1 MSAREELRRAP
12 ARDLSGLKIK
22 EQIMNR
28 DKMVLGV
35 FHDHATAQN
44 CIDSLYAHGYS
55 ADDINVLMSEHTRI
69 THFTKS
75 DDHEREHTDNLGLEG
90 AGVGGAIGTA
100 VGASLAALAAVGT
113 SLVIPGLNL
122 VMAGPLA
129 AALAGGGAGAIT
141 GGLIGGLAGLGFSAE
156 NAEVYHSALRE
167 GGTIVGVTL
176 MHQNDDHEQSEV
188 ETVKEIMKSFNG
200 EQIHTCRC

>member
-1 MSAREELRRAP
+1 
-12 ARDLSGLKIK
+12 
-22 EQIMNR
+22 MNR
-28 DKMVLGV
+28 EKNHHGV
-35 FHDHATAQN
+35 FHDHAAAQN

-55 ADDINVLMSEHTRI
+55 ADDINVLMSEQTRV
-69 THFTKS
+69 THFAKP
-75 DDHEREHTDNLGLEG
+75 DEHEHTYADNLGLEG

-122 VMAGPLA
+122 VLAGPVA
-129 AALAGGGAGAIT
+129 AALAGGGAGAVT

-176 MHQNDDHEQSEV
+176 MHQDDDHEASESEQV
-188 ETVKEIMKSFNG
+188 QEIMKSFNG